1 MFLNQG
7 VLDSKHPKK
16 FDKVFRATRRV
27 STEGPSDDGAF
38 LHHRHGSEV
47 IIPFS
52 PDSILNQNTKST
64 EKLEA
69 LLLKGKR
76 E

>member
-7 VLDSKHPKK
+7 VLDTKHPKK
-16 FDKVFRATRRV
+16 FDRVFRATRRV
-27 STEGPSDDGAF
+27 STEGAPDEGAF
-38 LHHRHGSEV
+38 LHHRHGSEI

-52 PDSILNQNTKST
+52 PDSIMGQNSKTT

-69 LLLKGKR
+69 LLSKGKR

>member
-7 VLDSKHPKK
+7 VLDTKHPKK
-16 FDKVFRATRRV
+16 FERVFRATRRV
-27 STEGPSDDGAF
+27 STEGSSDEGAF
-38 LHHRHGSEV
+38 LHHRHGSEI

-52 PDSILNQNTKST
+52 PDSIMGQNSKTT

-69 LLLKGKR
+69 LLSKGKR

>member
-7 VLDSKHPKK
+7 VLDTKHPKK
-16 FDKVFRATRRV
+16 FDRVFRTTRRV
-27 STEGPSDDGAF
+27 STEEGTNDGAF

-52 PDSILNQNTKST
+52 PDSIMGQNSKTT

-69 LLLKGKR
+69 LLSKGKR